1 MKLTLGGYAGFLIR
15 FIVDKEYLDKDK
27 YHLFA
32 SQFQLHS
39 DINGSWKG
47 EYWGKFL
54 RGACEC
60 YKATLNPKVYKN
72 IEESVFEMISYMEN
86 DGTLSSCPDT
96 SRLTGWD
103 MWSRK
108 YAMVGMVAYVSICK
122 YKSKKKKVISAL
134 KKQANSIISNIG
146 RNKKGILETS
156 NIYGSLNSASIL
168 GVFVDLYS
176 LTNIKKYLS
185 FAKYIISTGLCEG
198 ENIIKSALKNNT
210 YPYQWTSPKAYEMT
224 ACFQGLL
231 HYALATNDKK
241 YLSAVISYVNKVK
254 DSDFTIIGGL
264 GTESEFFNHS
274 SLTQTEIPEKIG
286 LETCVTVS
294 FMGLCNDLYNAT
306 KDPFYISLLETMSFN
321 CLFGVVNDQGE
332 SMKLAEGRVWHED
345 GYDTPP
351 HEVFYFDSYTPL
363 VSDRR
368 AKVIGGFQLLQGN
381 RSYGCCL
388 ANGGYGLGLVH
399 EFAVSKDND
408 GYLIN
413 LYNDFH
419 LNDVIDNKKVHLSFK
434 GSVYGNGKMSLKVQ
448 ANGQNFSIR
457 FRIPDY
463 GTPSI
468 YLNENKAQIE
478 NENGYFSITKN
489 WESDIIKIEFDFPIV
504 SHHLN
509 GKIAFTRGPIVLA
522 RDSRLGEVD
531 KPLEASNKGKLIK
544 NDIFKSN
551 ETILLDNGDEVV
563 DFSSAGK
570 NMDDPNSRISV
581 WMNENKGGL
590 ETSKK

>member
-86 DGTLSSCPDT
+86 DGTLSSCPET

-134 KKQANSIISNIG
+134 KKQANSIMAYIG

-241 YLSAVISYVNKVK
+241 YLSVVISYVNKVK
-254 DSDFTIIGGL
+254 ESDFTIIGGL

-274 SLTQTEIPEKIG
+274 SLTQTEVPEKIG

-321 CLFGVVNDQGE
+321 CLFGAVNDQGE
-332 SMKLAEGRVWHED
+332 SMKLAEGRVWHEG

-368 AKVIGGFQLLQGN
+368 AKVIGGFQLLQGD

>member
-1 MKLTLGGYAGFLIR
+1 MKLTLGGYAGSLIR

-86 DGTLSSCPDT
+86 DGTLSSCPDA

-134 KKQANSIISNIG
+134 KKQANSIMAYIG

-254 DSDFTIIGGL
+254 ESDFTIIGGL

-274 SLTQTEIPEKIG
+274 SLTQTEVPEKIG

-321 CLFGVVNDQGE
+321 CLFGAVNDQGE

-368 AKVIGGFQLLQGN
+368 AKVIGGFQLLQGD

-419 LNDVIDNKKVHLSFK
+419 LNDVIDNKNVCLCFK
-434 GSVYGNGKMSLKVQ
+434 GSVYGNGKMSLKVK
-448 ANGQNFSIR
+448 ANGQNFSIK

-468 YLNENKAQIE
+468 YLNGNKAQIE

>member
-1 MKLTLGGYAGFLIR
+1 MKLTLGGYAGSLIR

-60 YKATLNPKVYKN
+60 YKATLNPNVYKN

-122 YKSKKKKVISAL
+122 YKSKKKKVIAAL

-198 ENIIKSALKNNT
+198 ENIIKSALKNNA

-231 HYALATNDKK
+231 HYALVTNDKK

-254 DSDFTIIGGL
+254 ESDFTIIGGL

-274 SLTQTEIPEKIG
+274 SLTQTEVPEKIG

-321 CLFGVVNDQGE
+321 CLFGAVNDQDQ
-332 SMKLAEGRVWHED
+332 SMNLAEGRVWHED

-368 AKVIGGFQLLQGN
+368 AKVIGGFQLLQGD

-419 LNDVIDNKKVHLSFK
+419 LNDVIDNKNVRLCFK
-434 GSVYGNGKMSLKVQ
+434 GSVYGNGKMSLKVK
-448 ANGQNFSIR
+448 ANGQSFAIK

-468 YLNENKAQIE
+468 YLNGNKTQIE
-478 NENGYFSITKN
+478 IENGYFSITKN

-531 KPLEASNKGKLIK
+531 KPLETSNKGKLIK